1 MASIAPAQHNEESV
15 DVLLRL
21 IAVLSGDDAV
31 KVVKVLLNEKEV
43 SDELLAERTGMRL
56 NQVRRVLYDLLDK
69 HIVTYRRE
77 VDEEKG
83 YHIYTWSLN
92 REGLREMVKERKKLV
107 LNKLRERLLYE
118 QQNMFF
124 ICPSGCGGRTT
135 FDKAMDHQFKCS
147 NCGAILQSFDN
158 SKIIEKLKS
167 RIESL
172 EKDP

>member
-1 MASIAPAQHNEESV
+1 MAFIAPAQYSEESV

-21 IAVLSGDDAV
+21 IAVLSGEDAV

-43 SDELLAERTGMRL
+43 SDEVLAEKTGMRL
-56 NQVRRVLYDLLDK
+56 NQVRRILYDLLDK

-77 VDEEKG
+77 ASERGG
-83 YHIYTWSLN
+83 YHLYIWSLN
-92 REGLREMVKERKKLV
+92 GEGLRRMVKERKGHV
-107 LNKLRERLLYE
+107 LNRLRERLLYE

-124 ICPSGCGGRTT
+124 VCPNGCNGRVT

-147 NCGAILQSFDN
+147 KCGAILQSFDN
-158 SKIIEKLKS
+158 SKIIEKLRL